1 MLPYLQLKQQESYG
15 NAGKLETV
23 LSHHDVVSKMS
34 LPIPIQIRYLF
45 SSNLPLTRTFR
56 SPAKRSNNCGI
67 FPSTP
72 NCRCTVTFCNNYN
85 TLRDSLLPQ
94 SLSKLSPF
102 CSPAASNMT
111 TISTRST
118 LSTSLARTKKV
129 GCATEAHRSKEHRR
143 SQRLHRD
150 DDDDDDAVL
159 HGGVDEFEDEEI
171 ASVEADGVVEA
182 PLDDGDTTKR
192 ELTAALV
199 SSIVESAAL
208 SGGGGGGK
216 VSNNDKTNANE
227 KDESDAEISLGK
239 RKFLSGDEQEVRKED
254 VVSKLPCE
262 DDSSAQHVTPP
273 ASASSSFSS
282 IEATETN
289 HIASDCAARSN
300 DRTKSSSPSG
310 GRTMYQRASKSVATE
325 KVTSTLA
332 PALKPNPQLLTATSD
347 ENITQPSPSLLP
359 EPKKRRLDTDLKT
372 TSNAVV
378 NGRANAS
385 AAGTRTKAGNK
396 QAKSPKTLTAQAKA
410 AQGMVPLRTLA
421 PIYAG
426 GMKPVP
432 NPLAGKEDT
441 PARASP
447 VNPNASTPNTSNKKC
462 SNRSSV
468 TKKTKT
474 LMSAA
479 PNAVVP
485 GSGPPSRNQSSTQ
498 LDAVVPEHQEVG
510 SAVDLNPLARGR
522 IFSMDLD
529 PSVLDFV
536 GSVVDDHNN
545 EKNVS
550 FKGDVADNA
559 MSNSFRRDRGFSFEF
574 FSFGIDAN
582 EDLPPIPDSLVGS
595 MPSGNRLR
603 GDSIIFDP
611 TSFCDGG
618 IHEESALMHTTQQ
631 EISADPVSS
640 QQSIVVASSSAQP
653 RPAAPKVRPTSSG
666 RRPKPSF
673 KVASAAEPVVSQGT
687 VPSEQVKQTKPST
700 KGGKLSQSPIKY
712 TKTTSKGGAA
722 TRTVNASRP
731 FPQALTENTIH
742 MPHGSDAA
750 AAAAAGLPEPA
761 DASQGDGFS
770 LSHTACP
777 MDLLNKGGRIGIYL
791 PEERKARI
799 AKFHSKRRS
808 RIWRK
813 RIKYDCR
820 KKLADSRPR
829 IKGRFVKRS
838 DVDGE
843 DYSP

>member
-1 MLPYLQLKQQESYG
+1 
-15 NAGKLETV
+15 
-23 LSHHDVVSKMS
+23 
-34 LPIPIQIRYLF
+34 
-45 SSNLPLTRTFR
+45 
-56 SPAKRSNNCGI
+56 
-67 FPSTP
+67 
-72 NCRCTVTFCNNYN
+72 
-85 TLRDSLLPQ
+85 
-94 SLSKLSPF
+94 
-102 CSPAASNMT
+102 MT

-118 LSTSLARTKKV
+118 LSASLARTKG
-129 GCATEAHRSKEHRR
+129 GCATEAHHSKEHRR
-143 SQRLHRD
+143 SQRLRRD
-150 DDDDDDAVL
+150 DDDDGVAV
-159 HGGVDEFEDEEI
+159 HGDVDEFEDEEI
-171 ASVEADGVVEA
+171 DSVEADGIAEA
-182 PLDDGDTTKR
+182 PSDDGDVAKR

-199 SSIVESAAL
+199 SSIVESAA
-208 SGGGGGGK
+208 SAVGGK
-216 VSNNDKTNANE
+216 LGNDKNKPNGDGKSNGDDNATNE
-227 KDESDAEISLGK
+227 LGK
-239 RKFLSGDEQEVRKED
+239 RKSLAGDEQEVQKNA

-262 DDSSAQHVTPP
+262 DAQHVTPP

-282 IEATETN
+282 IEATDT
-289 HIASDCAARSN
+289 CQAAPN
-300 DRTKSSSPSG
+300 QQTKPTSPSG

-325 KVTSTLA
+325 KVSSTLA
-332 PALKPNPQLLTATSD
+332 PAPKPNPQALNAKAAQNAAHGSSST
-347 ENITQPSPSLLP
+347 IP
-359 EPKKRRLDTDLKT
+359 EAKKRRLDTELKT
-372 TSNAVV
+372 TSNPIQPAQGTALV
-378 NGRANAS
+378 NGCSVAPAPP
-385 AAGTRTKAGNK
+385 ATRTKAGNK
-396 QAKSPKTLTAQAKA
+396 QSKSPKTLTAQAKA
-410 AQGMVPLRTLA
+410 AQGMVPLRPLA

-441 PARASP
+441 PARAAP
-447 VNPNASTPNTSNKKC
+447 VNPNASTPNTSNKKS
-462 SNRSSV
+462 SNQSAV

-485 GSGPPSRNQSSTQ
+485 SSGLPSRSLSVTQ
-498 LDAVVPEHQEVG
+498 LDTVVPAQPQQVE
-510 SAVDLNPLARGR
+510 SAVDINLPARGR

-545 EKNVS
+545 DKNVS

-559 MSNSFRRDRGFSFEF
+559 MSSSFRRDRGFSFEF

-595 MPSGNRLR
+595 VPSGNGNRLR

-618 IHEESALMHTTQQ
+618 IHEESALMHTTTKQ
-631 EISADPVSS
+631 ELSADPVLS
-640 QQSIVVASSSAQP
+640 QPVPLMAPSSAQP
-653 RPAAPKVRPTSSG
+653 GPTAKPIKPTSSG

-673 KVASAAEPVVSQGT
+673 KLAAAAEPTRPVVGQGT
-687 VPSEQVKQTKPST
+687 AAPSAQVKQTT
-700 KGGKLSQSPIKY
+700 RGAKLSHSPIKY
-712 TKTTSKGGAA
+712 TKTTSKGGAS
-722 TRTVNASRP
+722 RTVSASRP

-750 AAAAAGLPEPA
+750 AAAAAGLPESA

-843 DYSP
+843 DSP

>member
-1 MLPYLQLKQQESYG
+1 
-15 NAGKLETV
+15 
-23 LSHHDVVSKMS
+23 
-34 LPIPIQIRYLF
+34 
-45 SSNLPLTRTFR
+45 
-56 SPAKRSNNCGI
+56 
-67 FPSTP
+67 
-72 NCRCTVTFCNNYN
+72 
-85 TLRDSLLPQ
+85 
-94 SLSKLSPF
+94 
-102 CSPAASNMT
+102 MT

-118 LSTSLARTKKV
+118 LSASLARTKG
-129 GCATEAHRSKEHRR
+129 GCATEAHHSKEHRR
-143 SQRLHRD
+143 SQRLRRD
-150 DDDDDDAVL
+150 DDDDGVAV
-159 HGGVDEFEDEEI
+159 HGDVDEFEDEEI
-171 ASVEADGVVEA
+171 DSVEADGIAEA
-182 PLDDGDTTKR
+182 PSDDGDVAKR

-199 SSIVESAAL
+199 SSIVESAA
-208 SGGGGGGK
+208 SAVGGK
-216 VSNNDKTNANE
+216 LGNDKNKPNGDGKSNGDDNATNE
-227 KDESDAEISLGK
+227 LGK
-239 RKFLSGDEQEVRKED
+239 RKSLAGDEQEVQKNA

-262 DDSSAQHVTPP
+262 DAQHVTPP

-282 IEATETN
+282 IEATDT
-289 HIASDCAARSN
+289 CQAAPN
-300 DRTKSSSPSG
+300 QQTKPTSPSG

-325 KVTSTLA
+325 KVSSTLA
-332 PALKPNPQLLTATSD
+332 PAPKPNPQALNAKAAQNAAHGSSST
-347 ENITQPSPSLLP
+347 IP
-359 EPKKRRLDTDLKT
+359 EAKKRRLDTELKT
-372 TSNAVV
+372 TSNPIQPAQGTALV
-378 NGRANAS
+378 NGCSVAPAPP
-385 AAGTRTKAGNK
+385 ATRTKAGNK
-396 QAKSPKTLTAQAKA
+396 QSKSPKTLTAQAKA
-410 AQGMVPLRTLA
+410 AQGMVPLRPLA

-441 PARASP
+441 PARAAP
-447 VNPNASTPNTSNKKC
+447 VNPNASTPNTSNKKS
-462 SNRSSV
+462 SNQSAV

-485 GSGPPSRNQSSTQ
+485 SSGLPSRSLSVTQ
-498 LDAVVPEHQEVG
+498 LDTVVPAQPQQVE
-510 SAVDLNPLARGR
+510 SAVDINLPARGR

-545 EKNVS
+545 DKNVS

-559 MSNSFRRDRGFSFEF
+559 MSSSFRRDRGFSFEF

-595 MPSGNRLR
+595 VPSGNRLR

-618 IHEESALMHTTQQ
+618 IHEESALMHTTTKQ
-631 EISADPVSS
+631 ELSADPVLS
-640 QQSIVVASSSAQP
+640 QPVPLMAPSSAQP
-653 RPAAPKVRPTSSG
+653 GPTAKPIKPTSSG

-673 KVASAAEPVVSQGT
+673 KLAAAAEPTRPVVGQGT
-687 VPSEQVKQTKPST
+687 AAPSAQVKQTT
-700 KGGKLSQSPIKY
+700 RGAKLSHSPIKY
-712 TKTTSKGGAA
+712 TKTTSKGGAS
-722 TRTVNASRP
+722 RTVSASRP

-750 AAAAAGLPEPA
+750 AAAAAGLPESA

-843 DYSP
+843 DSP

>member
-1 MLPYLQLKQQESYG
+1 
-15 NAGKLETV
+15 
-23 LSHHDVVSKMS
+23 
-34 LPIPIQIRYLF
+34 
-45 SSNLPLTRTFR
+45 
-56 SPAKRSNNCGI
+56 
-67 FPSTP
+67 
-72 NCRCTVTFCNNYN
+72 
-85 TLRDSLLPQ
+85 
-94 SLSKLSPF
+94 
-102 CSPAASNMT
+102 MT

-118 LSTSLARTKKV
+118 LSASLARTKG
-129 GCATEAHRSKEHRR
+129 GCATEAHNSKEHRR
-143 SQRLHRD
+143 SQRLRRD
-150 DDDDDDAVL
+150 DDDDGVAV
-159 HGGVDEFEDEEI
+159 HGGVDDFEDEEI
-171 ASVEADGVVEA
+171 HSVEADGIAEA
-182 PLDDGDTTKR
+182 PADDGDVAKR

-199 SSIVESAAL
+199 SSIVESAA
-208 SGGGGGGK
+208 SAGGGK
-216 VSNNDKTNANE
+216 VGNDKNKSNGDSDSNCDDNATKE
-227 KDESDAEISLGK
+227 LGK
-239 RKFLSGDEQEVRKED
+239 RKFLDGDAQEVHKEA

-262 DDSSAQHVTPP
+262 DAQHVTPP

-282 IEATETN
+282 IEATDTCQAAPE
-289 HIASDCAARSN
+289 IAVPN
-300 DRTKSSSPSG
+300 QQTKPASPSG

-325 KVTSTLA
+325 KVSLTLA
-332 PALKPNPQLLTATSD
+332 PAPKPNPQLLNAKPAPNT
-347 ENITQPSPSLLP
+347 TQGSSSTIP
-359 EPKKRRLDTDLKT
+359 ETKKRRIDTELKT
-372 TSNAVV
+372 TSNPIQPARGTALV
-378 NGRANAS
+378 NGSSVAPAPP
-385 AAGTRTKAGNK
+385 ATRTKAANK
-396 QAKSPKTLTAQAKA
+396 QTKSPKTLTAQAKA
-410 AQGMVPLRTLA
+410 AQGMVPLRPLA

-441 PARASP
+441 PARAAP
-447 VNPNASTPNTSNKKC
+447 VNPNASTPNASNKK
-462 SNRSSV
+462 SSSQSTV

-485 GSGPPSRNQSSTQ
+485 SSSPPSRNPSVAQ
-498 LDAVVPEHQEVG
+498 LDTVVPAQPQEVV
-510 SAVDLNPLARGR
+510 SAVDVNPPARGR
-522 IFSMDLD
+522 IFSMDVD

-545 EKNVS
+545 DKNVS

-559 MSNSFRRDRGFSFEF
+559 MSSSFRRDRGFSFEF

-582 EDLPPIPDSLVGS
+582 EDLPPIPDSLIGS
-595 MPSGNRLR
+595 VPSGNRLR

-618 IHEESALMHTTQQ
+618 IHEESALMHTTTKQ
-631 EISADPVSS
+631 ELSADPVMS
-640 QQSIVVASSSAQP
+640 QPVPLMAPSSAQP
-653 RPAAPKVRPTSSG
+653 EPTPKPMKPTSSG

-673 KVASAAEPVVSQGT
+673 KVAAGAEPTRPVVGQGT
-687 VPSEQVKQTKPST
+687 AAPSAQVKQTT
-700 KGGKLSQSPIKY
+700 RGAKLSHSPIKY
-712 TKTTSKGGAA
+712 TKTTSKGGAS
-722 TRTVNASRP
+722 RTVSASRP

-750 AAAAAGLPEPA
+750 AAAAAGLPESA
-761 DASQGDGFS
+761 DSSQGDGFS

-843 DYSP
+843 DSP

>member
-1 MLPYLQLKQQESYG
+1 M
-15 NAGKLETV
+15 T
-23 LSHHDVVSKMS
+23 
-34 LPIPIQIRYLF
+34 
-45 SSNLPLTRTFR
+45 
-56 SPAKRSNNCGI
+56 
-67 FPSTP
+67 
-72 NCRCTVTFCNNYN
+72 
-85 TLRDSLLPQ
+85 
-94 SLSKLSPF
+94 
-102 CSPAASNMT
+102 T

-118 LSTSLARTKKV
+118 LSTSMARTKG
-129 GCATEAHRSKEHRR
+129 GCATEDKHTKEHRR
-143 SQRLHRD
+143 SQRLRH
-150 DDDDDDAVL
+150 DDDDDAV

-171 ASVEADGVVEA
+171 ASVEADGVAEA

-208 SGGGGGGK
+208 SGGGEKTG
-216 VSNNDKTNANE
+216 SNDNKTNSDK
-227 KDESDAEISLGK
+227 KDESDAAKALGK
-239 RKFLSGDEQEVRKED
+239 RKTLTSDGQDVQKED

-273 ASASSSFSS
+273 ASATSSFSS
-282 IEATETN
+282 IEAAETN
-289 HIASDCAARSN
+289 QISSESTATTN
-300 DRTKSSSPSG
+300 EQTKSASPSG
-310 GRTMYQRASKSVATE
+310 GRATYQRASKAVPTE
-325 KVTSTLA
+325 KVSSTFA
-332 PALKPNPQLLTATSD
+332 PALKPNPQLSATSD
-347 ENITQPSPSLLP
+347 ESTSQASSSPMP
-359 EPKKRRLDTDLKT
+359 ETKKRRLDTDLKT
-372 TSNAVV
+372 TSNPMQPTPGTAMVI
-378 NGRANAS
+378 GRSIAPTLA
-385 AAGTRTKAGNK
+385 TRTGNK
-396 QAKSPKTLTAQAKA
+396 QIKCPKTLTAQAKA
-410 AQGMVPLRTLA
+410 AQGMVQLRPLA

-441 PARASP
+441 PARAAP
-447 VNPNASTPNTSNKKC
+447 VNPNASTPNTSNKSSKQ
-462 SNRSSV
+462 SSV

-479 PNAVVP
+479 PNAVLP
-485 GSGPPSRNQSSTQ
+485 SSRPPSRNQSSTQ
-498 LDAVVPEHQEVG
+498 LDTVVPAQPQEVV
-510 SAVDLNPLARGR
+510 SAVDVNPPARGR

-559 MSNSFRRDRGFSFEF
+559 VSNSFRRDRGFSFEF

-582 EDLPPIPDSLVGS
+582 EDLPPIPESLSGG

-618 IHEESALMHTTQQ
+618 IHEESALMHSTKQ
-631 EISADPVSS
+631 EFSADTVSS
-640 QQSIVVASSSAQP
+640 HQGSSVTQP
-653 RPAAPKVRPTSSG
+653 RPAVPTVRPTSSG

-673 KVASAAEPVVSQGT
+673 KLAAERQGT
-687 VPSEQVKQTKPST
+687 GPSAQAKQTTRGAKH
-700 KGGKLSQSPIKY
+700 SQPPIKY
-712 TKTTSKGGAA
+712 TKTTSKGGS
-722 TRTVNASRP
+722 TSRTANASRP
-731 FPQALTENTIH
+731 FPQALTDNTIH

-750 AAAAAGLPEPA
+750 AAAAAGLPEPS
-761 DASQGDGFS
+761 DASPGEGFS

-777 MDLLNKGGRIGIYL
+777 MELLNKGGRIGIYL

>member
-1 MLPYLQLKQQESYG
+1 MRAMARKVCLRPPKSMP
-15 NAGKLETV
+15 
-23 LSHHDVVSKMS
+23 SKTNNKCMECFH
-34 LPIPIQIRYLF
+34 QG
-45 SSNLPLTRTFR
+45 T
-56 SPAKRSNNCGI
+56 KR
-67 FPSTP
+67 
-72 NCRCTVTFCNNYN
+72 VTFCNICNKYF
-85 TLRDSLLPQ
+85 DSQNQACPIYPYFA
-94 SLSKLSPF
+94 LSS
-102 CSPAASNMT
+102 AASTMT
-111 TISTRST
+111 TITTRST
-118 LSTSLARTKKV
+118 LSASLARTKG
-129 GCATEAHRSKEHRR
+129 GCATEAHHSKEHRR
-143 SQRLHRD
+143 SQRLRRD
-150 DDDDDDAVL
+150 DDDDDAL

-171 ASVEADGVVEA
+171 DSVEADGVAEA
-182 PLDDGDTTKR
+182 PSDDGDASKR

-199 SSIVESAAL
+199 SSIVESAAA
-208 SGGGGGGK
+208 SGGGKLG
-216 VSNNDKTNANE
+216 NNDNKNKSDN
-227 KDESDAEISLGK
+227 KDETGATQASLGK
-239 RKFLSGDEQEVRKED
+239 RKCLTDDGLDVQKEA

-282 IEATETN
+282 IEAADTCQVSSES
-289 HIASDCAARSN
+289 AVSKEE
-300 DRTKSSSPSG
+300 TKSASPSG

-325 KVTSTLA
+325 KVSSTLA
-332 PALKPNPQLLTATSD
+332 PAPKPNPQLLGATSD
-347 ENITQPSPSLLP
+347 QNTTKGTSSTMP
-359 EPKKRRLDTDLKT
+359 ETKKRRLGDEPIEPAPSTAL
-372 TSNAVV
+372 A
-378 NGRANAS
+378 NGSSVAS
-385 AAGTRTKAGNK
+385 VPGTRSKTANK
-396 QAKSPKTLTAQAKA
+396 QTKPPKTLTAQAKA
-410 AQGMVPLRTLA
+410 AQSMVPLRPLA

-432 NPLAGKEDT
+432 NPLAGKES
-441 PARASP
+441 PARAAP
-447 VNPNASTPNTSNKKC
+447 VNPDASTPNTSNKSAKK
-462 SNRSSV
+462 SSATKKSSV

-485 GSGPPSRNQSSTQ
+485 SSGPPSRNQSAAQ
-498 LDAVVPEHQEVG
+498 LDTVVPAQPQEVV
-510 SAVDLNPLARGR
+510 SALDVNPPARGR

-545 EKNVS
+545 DKNVS
-550 FKGDVADNA
+550 FKGDVAGNPV
-559 MSNSFRRDRGFSFEF
+559 SSSFRRDRGFSFEF

-582 EDLPPIPDSLVGS
+582 EDLPPIPESLAGGV
-595 MPSGNRLR
+595 PSGNRLR

-618 IHEESALMHTTQQ
+618 IHEESALMHTTKQ
-631 EISADPVSS
+631 ELSAEPVPS
-640 QQSIVVASSSAQP
+640 QQGPLLAPSSTQP
-653 RPAAPKVRPTSSG
+653 EPAPKAVKPTSSG

-673 KVASAAEPVVSQGT
+673 KAAAAAAEPVRSAVGQGT
-687 VPSEQVKQTKPST
+687 APAAQVKQTT
-700 KGGKLSQSPIKY
+700 ARGAKLSHSPIKY
-712 TKTTSKGGAA
+712 TKTTSKGGSSS
-722 TRTVNASRP
+722 RTTSSSRP

-761 DASQGDGFS
+761 DATQGDGFS

-843 DYSP
+843 DSP

>member
-1 MLPYLQLKQQESYG
+1 
-15 NAGKLETV
+15 
-23 LSHHDVVSKMS
+23 
-34 LPIPIQIRYLF
+34 
-45 SSNLPLTRTFR
+45 
-56 SPAKRSNNCGI
+56 
-67 FPSTP
+67 
-72 NCRCTVTFCNNYN
+72 
-85 TLRDSLLPQ
+85 
-94 SLSKLSPF
+94 
-102 CSPAASNMT
+102 MT

-118 LSTSLARTKKV
+118 LSASMARTKG
-129 GCATEAHRSKEHRR
+129 GCATEVHHSKEHRR
-143 SQRLHRD
+143 SQRLRRD
-150 DDDDDDAVL
+150 DDDHDVAV

-171 ASVEADGVVEA
+171 DSVEADGIAGA
-182 PLDDGDTTKR
+182 PSDDGDVAKR

-199 SSIVESAAL
+199 SSIVESAA
-208 SGGGGGGK
+208 SAGGGK
-216 VSNNDKTNANE
+216 PGNDKYKPEDDGKLNGDDNATKE
-227 KDESDAEISLGK
+227 LGK
-239 RKFLSGDEQEVRKED
+239 RKSVDGDAQDVPKEA

-262 DDSSAQHVTPP
+262 DAQHVTPP

-282 IEATETN
+282 MEATDTCDAAPESA
-289 HIASDCAARSN
+289 ASN
-300 DRTKSSSPSG
+300 QQIKPSSPSG

-325 KVTSTLA
+325 KVSSTLA
-332 PALKPNPQLLTATSD
+332 PAPKPNAQLSNAKAAQNATQGSSST
-347 ENITQPSPSLLP
+347 IP
-359 EPKKRRLDTDLKT
+359 EAKKRRIDTEFKT
-372 TSNAVV
+372 SSNPIQPAQSKALV
-378 NGRANAS
+378 NGSSVTPAPA
-385 AAGTRTKAGNK
+385 TRTKAGNK
-396 QAKSPKTLTAQAKA
+396 QTKSPKTLTAQAKA
-410 AQGMVPLRTLA
+410 AQGMVPLRPLA

-441 PARASP
+441 PARAAP
-447 VNPNASTPNTSNKKC
+447 VNPNASTPNTSNKKS
-462 SNRSSV
+462 SNV

-485 GSGPPSRNQSSTQ
+485 SSAPPSRNPSVAQ
-498 LDAVVPEHQEVG
+498 LDSVVPAQPQEVV
-510 SAVDLNPLARGR
+510 SAVDINPPARGR

-545 EKNVS
+545 DKNVS

-559 MSNSFRRDRGFSFEF
+559 MSSSFRRDRGFSFEF

-595 MPSGNRLR
+595 VPSGGRLR

-618 IHEESALMHTTQQ
+618 IHEESALMHTTTKQ
-631 EISADPVSS
+631 EFSADPVMS
-640 QQSIVVASSSAQP
+640 QQVSLMAPSSAQP
-653 RPAAPKVRPTSSG
+653 GPTAKPVKPTSSG

-673 KVASAAEPVVSQGT
+673 KVAAAAEPTRPVVGQA
-687 VPSEQVKQTKPST
+687 PSAQAKQTT
-700 KGGKLSQSPIKY
+700 RGAKLSHSPIKY
-712 TKTTSKGGAA
+712 TKTTSKGGAS
-722 TRTVNASRP
+722 RTVSASRP

-750 AAAAAGLPEPA
+750 AAAAAGLPESA

-843 DYSP
+843 DSP

>member
-1 MLPYLQLKQQESYG
+1 
-15 NAGKLETV
+15 
-23 LSHHDVVSKMS
+23 
-34 LPIPIQIRYLF
+34 
-45 SSNLPLTRTFR
+45 
-56 SPAKRSNNCGI
+56 
-67 FPSTP
+67 
-72 NCRCTVTFCNNYN
+72 
-85 TLRDSLLPQ
+85 
-94 SLSKLSPF
+94 
-102 CSPAASNMT
+102 MT

-118 LSTSLARTKKV
+118 LSTSLARTEG
-129 GCATEAHRSKEHRR
+129 GCATEAHHSKEHRR
-143 SQRLHRD
+143 SQRLRRDD
-150 DDDDDDAVL
+150 DDDDDDAV

-171 ASVEADGVVEA
+171 ASVEADGVAEA
-182 PLDDGDTTKR
+182 PSDEGDDATKR

-199 SSIVESAAL
+199 SSIVESAAS
-208 SGGGGGGK
+208 SGGGKLG
-216 VSNNDKTNANE
+216 NNDNNKTNNSNE
-227 KDESDAEISLGK
+227 EDEIDGATQALGK
-239 RKFLSGDEQEVRKED
+239 RKSLTADEQLEVQKEA

-282 IEATETN
+282 IEVADTSQVASESAA
-289 HIASDCAARSN
+289 IAN
-300 DRTKSSSPSG
+300 EQTKQPTSPGG

-325 KVTSTLA
+325 KVSLTVA
-332 PALKPNPQLLTATSD
+332 PPAPTPNPQMLAAASD
-347 ENITQPSPSLLP
+347 QNTTQESSSAMP
-359 EPKKRRLDTDLKT
+359 ETKKRRLDTDLKT
-372 TSNAVV
+372 TSNPIQPAQGTALV
-378 NGRANAS
+378 NGSSSVAPAPGARAKT
-385 AAGTRTKAGNK
+385 GYK
-396 QAKSPKTLTAQAKA
+396 QTKSPKTLTAQAKA
-410 AQGMVPLRTLA
+410 AQGMVPLRPLA

-441 PARASP
+441 PARAAP
-447 VNPNASTPNTSNKKC
+447 VNPNASTPNTSNIKSSKQ
-462 SNRSSV
+462 SSV
-468 TKKTKT
+468 TKKTKS

-479 PNAVVP
+479 PNAIVP
-485 GSGPPSRNQSSTQ
+485 SLGPPSRNQSATQ
-498 LDAVVPEHQEVG
+498 LDTVVPAQPQEVA
-510 SAVDLNPLARGR
+510 SAVDVNPPARGR

-559 MSNSFRRDRGFSFEF
+559 MGNSLRRDRGFSFEF

-618 IHEESALMHTTQQ
+618 IHEESALMHTTKQ
-631 EISADPVSS
+631 ELSADSVLS
-640 QQSIVVASSSAQP
+640 QQGPLLASSSAQQG
-653 RPAAPKVRPTSSG
+653 PAAATIKPTSSG

-673 KVASAAEPVVSQGT
+673 KIAAASAEPVRPVIGQGAA
-687 VPSEQVKQTKPST
+687 PSAQVKQTAR
-700 KGGKLSQSPIKY
+700 GAKLSHSPIKY
-712 TKTTSKGGAA
+712 TKTTSKGGAS
-722 TRTVNASRP
+722 TRTVSASRP

>member
-1 MLPYLQLKQQESYG
+1 L
-15 NAGKLETV
+15 
-23 LSHHDVVSKMS
+23 LS
-34 LPIPIQIRYLF
+34 L
-45 SSNLPLTRTFR
+45 
-56 SPAKRSNNCGI
+56 A
-67 FPSTP
+67 
-72 NCRCTVTFCNNYN
+72 
-85 TLRDSLLPQ
+85 
-94 SLSKLSPF
+94 
-102 CSPAASNMT
+102 AASIMT
-111 TISTRST
+111 TITTRST
-118 LSTSLARTKKV
+118 LSTSLARTKG
-129 GCATEAHRSKEHRR
+129 GCATEAHHSKEHRR
-143 SQRLHRD
+143 SKRLHRD
-150 DDDDDDAVL
+150 DDDDDTL

-171 ASVEADGVVEA
+171 DSVEADGIAEA
-182 PLDDGDTTKR
+182 PSDDGDASKR

-199 SSIVESAAL
+199 SSIVESAAS
-208 SGGGGGGK
+208 SGGGKHG
-216 VSNNDKTNANE
+216 NNDNKNKTDE
-227 KDESDAEISLGK
+227 KDEIDATRASLGK
-239 RKFLSGDEQEVRKED
+239 RKSLTDDGLDVKKEA

-282 IEATETN
+282 IEAAETCQVSSESA
-289 HIASDCAARSN
+289 ASN
-300 DRTKSSSPSG
+300 EQTKPASPSG

-325 KVTSTLA
+325 KVSSTLA
-332 PALKPNPQLLTATSD
+332 PSPKPNPQILGATSD
-347 ENITQPSPSLLP
+347 QNTTKNTSSTMP
-359 EPKKRRLDTDLKT
+359 ETKKRKLEADLKT
-372 TSNAVV
+372 TSNPIQPAPS
-378 NGRANAS
+378 AS
-385 AAGTRTKAGNK
+385 APGTRTKTANK
-396 QAKSPKTLTAQAKA
+396 QIKSPKTLTAQAKA
-410 AQGMVPLRTLA
+410 AQGMVPLRPIA
-421 PIYAG
+421 PIYSG

-441 PARASP
+441 PARAAP
-447 VNPNASTPNTSNKKC
+447 VNPDASTPNTSNKSSKQT
-462 SNRSSV
+462 SV

-485 GSGPPSRNQSSTQ
+485 SSGPPSRNQSATQ
-498 LDAVVPEHQEVG
+498 LDTVVPAQPQEVV
-510 SAVDLNPLARGR
+510 SALDINPPARGR

-545 EKNVS
+545 DKNVS
-550 FKGDVADNA
+550 FKGDVADNP
-559 MSNSFRRDRGFSFEF
+559 MSSSFRRDRGFSFEF

-582 EDLPPIPDSLVGS
+582 EDLPPIPESFAGS
-595 MPSGNRLR
+595 VPSGNRLR

-618 IHEESALMHTTQQ
+618 IHEESALMHTTRQ
-631 EISADPVSS
+631 EISADPLSS
-640 QQSIVVASSSAQP
+640 QQGPLLASSSAQP
-653 RPAAPKVRPTSSG
+653 GPAPKTIKPTSSG

-673 KVASAAEPVVSQGT
+673 KVAAAAEPVRSAVGEGT
-687 VPSEQVKQTKPST
+687 APAAQMKQTT
-700 KGGKLSQSPIKY
+700 RGAKLSHSPIKY
-712 TKTTSKGGAA
+712 TKTTSKGGSS
-722 TRTVNASRP
+722 TRTASTSRP

-761 DASQGDGFS
+761 DSSQGDGFS

-843 DYSP
+843 DSP

>member
-1 MLPYLQLKQQESYG
+1 
-15 NAGKLETV
+15 
-23 LSHHDVVSKMS
+23 
-34 LPIPIQIRYLF
+34 
-45 SSNLPLTRTFR
+45 
-56 SPAKRSNNCGI
+56 
-67 FPSTP
+67 
-72 NCRCTVTFCNNYN
+72 
-85 TLRDSLLPQ
+85 
-94 SLSKLSPF
+94 
-102 CSPAASNMT
+102 MT

-118 LSTSLARTKKV
+118 LSTSLARTKG

-150 DDDDDDAVL
+150 DDDEDAG

-171 ASVEADGVVEA
+171 ASVEADGVAEE
-182 PLDDGDTTKR
+182 PLDDDGDTTKR

-199 SSIVESAAL
+199 SSIVESAAF
-208 SGGGGGGK
+208 SGGGEKDG
-216 VSNNDKTNANE
+216 NNDNKTNSDE
-227 KDESDAEISLGK
+227 KDESDAENSLGK
-239 RKFLSGDEQEVRKED
+239 RKSLTCDAQEVRTED

-282 IEATETN
+282 IEAAETN
-289 HIASDCAARSN
+289 QNAPDSAATMN
-300 DRTKSSSPSG
+300 DRTKSASPSG
-310 GRTMYQRASKSVATE
+310 GRTMYQRASKLVATE
-325 KVTSTLA
+325 KVSSTLA
-332 PALKPNPQLLTATSD
+332 PAKPNPQLPSATSD
-347 ENITQPSPSLLP
+347 ENTTQASSSLPP

-372 TSNAVV
+372 TSNPMQPAPGTAKV
-378 NGRANAS
+378 NGS
-385 AAGTRTKAGNK
+385 AIAPATGTRTKAGNK
-396 QAKSPKTLTAQAKA
+396 QTKSPKTLTAQAKA
-410 AQGMVPLRTLA
+410 AQGMVPLRPLA

-441 PARASP
+441 PARASA
-447 VNPNASTPNTSNKKC
+447 VNPNARTPNTSNKC

-485 GSGPPSRNQSSTQ
+485 SSGPPSRNQSSSQ
-498 LDAVVPEHQEVG
+498 LDEVVPAEHQEVV
-510 SAVDLNPLARGR
+510 SVVDINPPARGR

-536 GSVVDDHNN
+536 GSVVDDHIN

-582 EDLPPIPDSLVGS
+582 EDLPPIPESLIGS
-595 MPSGNRLR
+595 MPSDNRLR

-611 TSFCDGG
+611 TSFLDGG
-618 IHEESALMHTTQQ
+618 IHEEYALMHTTQQ
-631 EISADPVSS
+631 DISADPVSS
-640 QQSIVVASSSAQP
+640 QHIPLVASSSAQP
-653 RPAAPKVRPTSSG
+653 TSAVPTTARPTSSG

-673 KVASAAEPVVSQGT
+673 KVAAAAEPVVSEGT
-687 VPSEQVKQTKPST
+687 VPSEHVKQTKQTT